1 MKAIVHFRSW
11 LEDYVRREF
20 PRCDGIP
27 DHLKA
32 AHSTGN
38 PDCLPLF
45 GGVRAAWAEIDP
57 NWDPASAIHLDELVY
72 KSTVQGQPA
81 DYDAAFTRSANEYAA
96 SQSREVKRGPR
107 GGRYTVD
114 KTSNGRTYRRYF

>member
-1 MKAIVHFRSW
+1 MEAIEQFRSW
-11 LEDYVRREF
+11 LEDYVQSEF

-27 DHLKA
+27 DHLKP

-45 GGVRAAWAEIDP
+45 GGVRAAWSQVAP
-57 NWDPASAIHLDELVY
+57 SWDPTSSVAPEGLVGGSSVQEAS
-72 KSTVQGQPA
+72 A

-96 SQSREVKRGPR
+96 AQAREVKRGPR

-114 KTSNGRTYRRYF
+114 QTSDGRPYRRYF